1 MRAEREED
9 SVEIYLQYKR
19 NMIKQHGAVFL
30 TGAVFY
36 VYFFLI
42 IWYDKNSYM
51 SGKIFCLWGCQW
63 GRQKGVLMKKTILGF
78 TVILLMCIGGMG
90 ISPVRAYT
98 VTVQKD
104 GMYAE
109 TIPDAV
115 IDNAPVLFQK
125 SVKKALKYDQ
135 KYKDADAVTRANK
148 IEYPYDKFLD
158 VAKKIKASDKI
169 VIRKPFYIYTV
180 WDKTEKSAPSE
191 YYFLAEQ
198 NGKKLCFFSL
208 EIDETDHKIR
218 FSYDKLMD
226 QYFKYDEKTMKD
238 AIFYEIDFVTYAE
251 TPDKVYEVRDQK
263 DRGSMMA
270 GSNRPNLEKVV
281 KKFKQKNYSEK
292 KDEIFDYL
300 KDTSGISKKTE
311 KNLKLELKDDYVESE
326 DDSKDAGI
334 TKMIYPVIAAVCIPV
349 IAAVIFIVR
358 KRKKSSLS

>member
-1 MRAEREED
+1 
-9 SVEIYLQYKR
+9 
-19 NMIKQHGAVFL
+19 
-30 TGAVFY
+30 
-36 VYFFLI
+36 
-42 IWYDKNSYM
+42 
-51 SGKIFCLWGCQW
+51 
-63 GRQKGVLMKKTILGF
+63 MKKTILGF

-125 SVKKALKYDQ
+125 SVKKALKYDR

-148 IEYPYDKFLD
+148 IVYPYDKFLD
-158 VAKKIKASDKI
+158 VAKKIKASDEI

-180 WDKTEKSAPSE
+180 WDQAGKSAPSE
-191 YYFLAEQ
+191 YYFQVQQ
-198 NGKKLCFFSL
+198 NGKKLCYFSL

-226 QYFKYDEKTMKD
+226 QYFKCDEKTMKD

-270 GSNRPNLEKVV
+270 GSNRQDLEKVV

>member
-1 MRAEREED
+1 
-9 SVEIYLQYKR
+9 
-19 NMIKQHGAVFL
+19 
-30 TGAVFY
+30 
-36 VYFFLI
+36 
-42 IWYDKNSYM
+42 
-51 SGKIFCLWGCQW
+51 
-63 GRQKGVLMKKTILGF
+63 MKKTIFGF
-78 TVILLMCIGGMG
+78 TVILLICISGLG

-104 GMYAE
+104 GIYGE
-109 TIPDAV
+109 KIPDTV
-115 IDNAPVLFQK
+115 IDNAPALFQK
-125 SVKKALKYDQ
+125 SVKKALKYDR

-148 IEYPYDKFLD
+148 IPSPYDKFLD
-158 VAKKIKASDKI
+158 VAKKIKASDEI

-180 WDKTEKSAPSE
+180 WDQAGKSAPSE
-191 YYFLAEQ
+191 YYFQVQQ
-198 NGKKLCFFSL
+198 NGKKLCYFSL

-251 TPDKVYEVRDQK
+251 IPDKVYEVRDQK
-263 DRGSMMA
+263 DHGSMMA
-270 GSNRPNLEKVV
+270 GSNRPDLEKVV

>member
-19 NMIKQHGAVFL
+19 NMIKQHWSVFL

-36 VYFFLI
+36 ADFFLI

-78 TVILLMCIGGMG
+78 TVILLICIGGMG

-115 IDNAPVLFQK
+115 IDNAPALFQK
-125 SVKKALKYDQ
+125 SVKKALKYDR

-158 VAKKIKASDKI
+158 IAKKIKASDEI

-180 WDKTEKSAPSE
+180 WDQAGKSAPSE
-191 YYFLAEQ
+191 YYFLAQQ
-198 NGKKLCFFSL
+198 NGKKLCYFSL

-238 AIFYEIDFVTYAE
+238 AIFYEIDFITYAE

-270 GSNRPNLEKVV
+270 GSNRTGLEKVV

-334 TKMIYPVIAAVCIPV
+334 TKMIYPVIAAVCILV
-349 IAAVIFIVR
+349 IAVVIFLVR
-358 KRKKSSLS
+358 KRKKNSLC

>member
-1 MRAEREED
+1 
-9 SVEIYLQYKR
+9 
-19 NMIKQHGAVFL
+19 
-30 TGAVFY
+30 
-36 VYFFLI
+36 
-42 IWYDKNSYM
+42 
-51 SGKIFCLWGCQW
+51 
-63 GRQKGVLMKKTILGF
+63 MKKTILGF
-78 TVILLMCIGGMG
+78 TVILLMCISGMG

-104 GMYAE
+104 GIYGE
-109 TIPDAV
+109 KIPDTV
-115 IDNAPVLFQK
+115 IDNAPALFQK

-158 VAKKIKASDKI
+158 IAKKIKDSDEI
-169 VIRKPFYIYTV
+169 VLRNPFYIYTV
-180 WDKTEKSAPSE
+180 WDQADRGGGPAE
-191 YYFLAEQ
+191 YYFLAQQ
-198 NGKKLCFFSL
+198 NGEKLCYFSL

-218 FSYDKLMD
+218 FEYDKLMD

-238 AIFYEIDFVTYAE
+238 AIFYEIDFITYAE

-263 DRGSMMA
+263 DRGNMMA
-270 GSNRPNLEKVV
+270 GSNRPDLEKVV

>member
-1 MRAEREED
+1 
-9 SVEIYLQYKR
+9 
-19 NMIKQHGAVFL
+19 
-30 TGAVFY
+30 
-36 VYFFLI
+36 
-42 IWYDKNSYM
+42 
-51 SGKIFCLWGCQW
+51 
-63 GRQKGVLMKKTILGF
+63 MKKTILGF

-125 SVKKALKYDQ
+125 SVKKALKYDR

-158 VAKKIKASDKI
+158 VAKKIKASDEI

-180 WDKTEKSAPSE
+180 WDQAGKSAPFE
-191 YYFLAEQ
+191 YYFQVQQ
-198 NGKKLCFFSL
+198 NGKKLCYFRL

-263 DRGSMMA
+263 DRGNMMA
-270 GSNRPNLEKVV
+270 GSDGSNLEKTV
-281 KKFKQKNYSEK
+281 KKFKQKDYREK
-292 KDEIFDYL
+292 KDEILSYL
-300 KDTSGISKKTE
+300 AKAKKDGVSRKTE

>member
-1 MRAEREED
+1 
-9 SVEIYLQYKR
+9 
-19 NMIKQHGAVFL
+19 
-30 TGAVFY
+30 
-36 VYFFLI
+36 
-42 IWYDKNSYM
+42 
-51 SGKIFCLWGCQW
+51 
-63 GRQKGVLMKKTILGF
+63 MKKTILGF

-115 IDNAPVLFQK
+115 IDNAPALFQK

-158 VAKKIKASDKI
+158 VAKKIKASDEI

-180 WDKTEKSAPSE
+180 WDQAGKSAPSE
-191 YYFLAEQ
+191 YYFLAQQ
-198 NGKKLCFFSL
+198 NGEKLCYFSL
-208 EIDETDHKIR
+208 KIDETDHKIR

-270 GSNRPNLEKVV
+270 GSNRPDLEKVV

-311 KNLKLELKDDYVESE
+311 KNLKLELKDDYVGSE

-334 TKMIYPVIAAVCIPV
+334 TKMIYPVIAAVCILV

>member
-42 IWYDKNSYM
+42 MWYDKNSYM

-125 SVKKALKYDQ
+125 SVKKALKYDR

-180 WDKTEKSAPSE
+180 WDKTGKSAPSE

-270 GSNRPNLEKVV
+270 GSNSPDLEKVV

-334 TKMIYPVIAAVCIPV
+334 TKMIYPVIAAVCILV
-349 IAAVIFIVR
+349 IVVVIFLVR
-358 KRKKSSLS
+358 KRKKNSLS

>member
-1 MRAEREED
+1 
-9 SVEIYLQYKR
+9 
-19 NMIKQHGAVFL
+19 
-30 TGAVFY
+30 
-36 VYFFLI
+36 
-42 IWYDKNSYM
+42 
-51 SGKIFCLWGCQW
+51 
-63 GRQKGVLMKKTILGF
+63 MKKTILGF

-125 SVKKALKYDQ
+125 SVKKALKYDR

-158 VAKKIKASDKI
+158 VAQKIKASDEI

-180 WDKTEKSAPSE
+180 WDQAGKSAPSE
-191 YYFLAEQ
+191 YYFLAQQ
-198 NGKKLCFFSL
+198 NGKKLCYFSL

-263 DRGSMMA
+263 DRGNMMA
-270 GSNRPNLEKVV
+270 GSDGSNLEKTV
-281 KKFKQKNYSEK
+281 KKFKQKDYREK
-292 KDEIFDYL
+292 KDEILSYL
-300 KDTSGISKKTE
+300 AKAKKDGVSRKTE

-334 TKMIYPVIAAVCIPV
+334 TKMIYPVIAAVCILV
-349 IAAVIFIVR
+349 IAVVIFLVR

>member
-42 IWYDKNSYM
+42 MWYDKNSYM

-125 SVKKALKYDQ
+125 SVKKALKYDR

-180 WDKTEKSAPSE
+180 WDKTGKSAPSE

-263 DRGSMMA
+263 DRGNMMA
-270 GSNRPNLEKVV
+270 GSDGSNLEKTV
-281 KKFKQKNYSEK
+281 KKFKQKDYREK

-334 TKMIYPVIAAVCIPV
+334 TKMIYPVIAAVCILV
-349 IAAVIFIVR
+349 IAVVIFIVR